1 MKFLNRNLKKGAQ
14 YMNEKLKEKY
24 EKIYENYR
32 KDFSLEDKKNIIMA
46 CILYSEIQEK
56 LPNEQKLLLQ
66 APKILVHQYFEQ
78 NIESFDGLIDI
89 V

>member
-1 MKFLNRNLKKGAQ
+1 
-14 YMNEKLKEKY
+14 MNETFLEKY
-24 EKIYENYR
+24 QTFYIDYSKN
-32 KDFSLEDKKNIIMA
+32 FSLEDKKNIIMA
-46 CILYSEIQEK
+46 CILYSEIKKK

-89 V
+89 I